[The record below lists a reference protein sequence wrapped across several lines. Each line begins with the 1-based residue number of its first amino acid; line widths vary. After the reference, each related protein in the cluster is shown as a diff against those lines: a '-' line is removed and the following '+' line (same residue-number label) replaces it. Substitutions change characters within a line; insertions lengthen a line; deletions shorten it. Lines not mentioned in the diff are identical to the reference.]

1 MYNKYKNFLD
11 EMASPEEKKEMQRIK
26 EDKRQKR
33 EQLEKQKAQQEKLMK
48 QQMSK
53 NPATKQVTGKKGDKS
68 RGNDQKNNQDNLEA
82 DLNIPP
88 ELKEII
94 EDSDDD
100 LPLRFENP
108 SDLMDIF
115 TNLEEKNLF
124 LISRCQEAEH

>member
-1 MYNKYKNFLD
+1 
-11 EMASPEEKKEMQRIK
+11 MASPEEKKEMQRIK

-68 RGNDQKNNQDNLEA
+68 RGNDPKNNQDNLEA

-124 LISRCQEAEH
+124 LISRC